1 VYICKILCI
10 TDSSLFNSLEDLLVL
25 NLINFSPYIDT
36 NHNLSEGEGCF
47 IVHVQKTSSSKLGK
61 TVKLQFKITQD
72 ERDKELLNV
81 IILSLNCGTLQT
93 DRSCKI
99 ITVTRHADIINI
111 IIPFFQKYPL
121 QGVKRLDLAD
131 FIKVAELIKAK
142 THLTSEGLD
151 QILLIKS
158 GMNSGRDHASHSD

>member
-1 VYICKILCI
+1 MTKKK
-10 TDSSLFNSLEDLLVL
+10 N
-25 NLINFSPYIDT
+25 
-36 NHNLSEGEGCF
+36 
-47 IVHVQKTSSSKLGK
+47 KLGK